1 MKKSANKQRG
11 FTVLHLKSAEQFQSW
26 VGVLS
31 ALQNHIGLTF
41 AKAPAAGRQLCDIG
55 SDASRLIAGEQP
67 GRRIR
72 PRNRRR

>member
-41 AKAPAAGRQLCDIG
+41 AKAPAAWLAALRYWQRCVAPHRG
-55 SDASRLIAGEQP
+55 
-67 GRRIR
+67 
-72 PRNRRR
+72 